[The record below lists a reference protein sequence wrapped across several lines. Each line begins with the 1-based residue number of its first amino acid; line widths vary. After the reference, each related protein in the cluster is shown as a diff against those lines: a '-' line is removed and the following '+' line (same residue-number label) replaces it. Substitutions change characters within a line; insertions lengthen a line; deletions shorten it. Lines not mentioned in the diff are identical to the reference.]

1 MNINSGIGSG
11 NKKVEIN
18 IAHFSIST
26 ALLTPFQA
34 DGSLNLPL
42 LSAHANDTLNN
53 GASGVTLFGTTGEGA
68 SIGFGERAGAISALL
83 ESGVNAEKITLGLCG
98 SAIADVLAQ
107 IEQGIA
113 HGVTKFLLL
122 PPFYFK
128 GLSDDG
134 LFEWHSKL
142 FEIADSRATFILY
155 HIPQVTNVPLSL
167 DLVLRLRRVFG
178 DRILAIKDSEG
189 NWDNTLKLLES
200 GKIPVLVG
208 DERLLHKA
216 AALGAVGSICGL
228 ANLYPQRVQTLFD
241 TQVEDIALSADVDV
255 VVSGPVIPAL
265 KQIMVAKTGDAS
277 WGRLRSPLQALN
289 GEAKAAIAAR
299 FPTSVFS

>member
-1 MNINSGIGSG
+1 M
-11 NKKVEIN
+11 
-18 IAHFSIST
+18 
-26 ALLTPFQA
+26 LTPFQA
-34 DGSLNLPL
+34 DDSLNLPL

-68 SIGFGERAGAISALL
+68 SIGFDERSSAISALL
-83 ESGVNAEKITLGLCG
+83 ESGIQAQKITLGLCG
-98 SAIADVLAQ
+98 SAIADALAQ
-107 IEQGIA
+107 IEQGVAFGI
-113 HGVTKFLLL
+113 TKFLLL

-128 GLSDDG
+128 GISDDG
-134 LFEWHSKL
+134 LFEWYSRL
-142 FEIADSRATFILY
+142 FKAADSRATFILY

-167 DLVLRLRRVFG
+167 DLVLRLRNAFG
-178 DRILAIKDSEG
+178 DRILAIKDSAG

-228 ANLYPQRVQTLFD
+228 ANLYPQRVQSLFE
-241 TQVEDIALSADVDV
+241 TQVEDVALSADVDLI
-255 VVSGPVIPAL
+255 VSVPVISAL
-265 KQIMVAKTGDAS
+265 KQIMVAKTGEAS

-289 GEAKAAIAAR
+289 GEAKAVIAAR
-299 FPTSVFS
+299 FPASAFS